1 MKNFKAPSSSSASL
15 EARFSSRRGRRRS
28 SRVVPCLFLMLAAC
42 ALAAAARAAATAE
55 PAKTEPAKEMN
66 GLPLVFHEDFRDG
79 EKAMARFEF
88 LDPADWKIA
97 KDGDR
102 TVLSLFQK
110 PKADTPVRRPFG
122 QALVRDLYVGPFVME
137 VKLRST
143 IKDYNHRDLCL
154 FFGQVDVSHGYY
166 VHLGREPDPNAA
178 NVFIVN
184 AAPRKNLLP
193 PLKEGIPWTDS
204 YHTVRLVRGED
215 GTIEVF
221 FDGKSWVKLSDK
233 TFPVGQVGVG
243 AFDDTGNFA
252 EITVWGKKADKAA
265 P

>member
-1 MKNFKAPSSSSASL
+1 MK
-15 EARFSSRRGRRRS
+15 R
-28 SRVVPCLFLMLAAC
+28 LFCLMLAAC
-42 ALAAAARAAATAE
+42 ALAVAAHTAPADE
-55 PAKTEPAKEMN
+55 PAKSEPATREPAKEMN
-66 GLPLVFHEDFRDG
+66 GLPLLFHEDFKDG
-79 EKAMARFEF
+79 ERAMARFEF

-97 KDGDR
+97 KDGDH

-110 PKADTPVRRPFG
+110 PKADTPVRRPAG
-122 QALVRDLYVGPFVME
+122 QALVKDLYVGPFVME

-143 IKDYNHRDLCL
+143 IPDYGHRDLCL

-166 VHLGREPDPNAA
+166 VHLGKAPDPNAG

-184 AAPRKNLLP
+184 GAPRKNLLP
-193 PLKEGIPWTDS
+193 PLDKDKGIPWTDD
-204 YHTVRLVRGED
+204 YHTARLVRDED
-215 GTIEVF
+215 GSIEVF
-221 FDGKSWVKLSDK
+221 FDGKSWVKLTDK

-252 EITVWGKKADKAA
+252 EITVWGKKAEK